1 MAVIAIIQQKG
12 GVGKSTITA
21 NLAGE
26 LVEKKLIVR
35 VLDLDPQES
44 LAAWARM
51 GGGIL
56 SEIVGPV
63 SVKTPKEFKAVV
75 EASANEAERVIL
87 DCPPGLPDTGMMAAL
102 MADLVILPVTP
113 SPLDVIAS
121 KAALQ
126 LIRDVQKQRAKGRPI
141 IAYAPS
147 KVIQNTVLARD
158 LEKTLAPTK
167 EKILPAISQ
176 RIAIAESVLMG
187 LTLREYAPS
196 SDGVKEF
203 MEMATAVERMVKT

>member
-1 MAVIAIIQQKG
+1 MTVIAIIQQKG

-26 LVEKKLIVR
+26 LVEKRLIVR
-35 VLDLDPQES
+35 VLDLDPQQS

-63 SVKTPKEFKAVV
+63 SVKNPKEFKAVV
-75 EASANEAERVIL
+75 EAASSEAERVIL

-102 MADLVILPVTP
+102 MADIVILPVTP
-113 SPLDVIAS
+113 SPLDVMAS
-121 KAALQ
+121 KAALE
-126 LIRDVQKQRAKGRPI
+126 LIRDVQKQRARGRPL

-147 KVIQNTVLARD
+147 RIMQNTVLARD

-167 EKILPAISQ
+167 EKILPGITQ
-176 RIAIAESVLMG
+176 RTAIAESVLMG

-203 MEMATAVERMVKT
+203 TDMATAIERMVKA

>member
-63 SVKTPKEFKAVV
+63 SIKTPKEFKAVV
-75 EASANEAERVIL
+75 DAAANEAERVIL

-126 LIRDVQKQRAKGRPI
+126 LIRDVQKQRAKGRP
-141 IAYAPS
+141 
-147 KVIQNTVLARD
+147 
-158 LEKTLAPTK
+158 
-167 EKILPAISQ
+167 
-176 RIAIAESVLMG
+176 
-187 LTLREYAPS
+187 LTH
-196 SDGVKEF
+196 
-203 MEMATAVERMVKT
+203 

>member
-63 SVKTPKEFKAVV
+63 SIKTPKEFKAVV
-75 EASANEAERVIL
+75 EAAANEAERVIL

-126 LIRDVQKQRAKGRPI
+126 LIRDVQKQRAKGRPL

-147 KVIQNTVLARD
+147 KVIQNTVLAGD

-203 MEMATAVERMVKT
+203 MDLATAVERMVRT

>member
-1 MAVIAIIQQKG
+1 MAVIAVIQQKG

-63 SVKTPKEFKAVV
+63 SAKTPKEFKAIV

-126 LIRDVQKQRAKGRPI
+126 LIRDVQKQRAKGRPL

-203 MEMATAVERMVKT
+203 MDLATAVERMVRT